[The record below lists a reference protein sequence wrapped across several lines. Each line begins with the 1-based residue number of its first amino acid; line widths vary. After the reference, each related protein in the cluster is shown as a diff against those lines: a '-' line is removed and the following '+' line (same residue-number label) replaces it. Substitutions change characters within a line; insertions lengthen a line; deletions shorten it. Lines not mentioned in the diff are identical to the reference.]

1 MRSVEATEKLA
12 EIRLPRAELK
22 GKLIHLSLLL
32 RPQLGLSRWDPHG
45 GRGTAVRQP
54 GPRVADPALDEQVP
68 QRCAL
73 FEGEGPQRAAPQR
86 VLCQRQAE
94 DRSDQVHLSRGRT
107 SRGRRILHGRDCIG
121 WPLAANARRIC
132 RVCRFAVRRDRVQ
145 RGAVA
150 TAFQD
155 YYAILGVPKTA
166 TQKEIKAAFRK
177 AARKHHP
184 DLNQNDSAAE
194 RRFKEINEAN
204 EVLSDPKKRGLYDEV
219 GPRWREYEA
228 WDKAGRPGPSPF
240 GAAQGG
246 FGSGGGPQVE
256 YRTVSPD
263 ELESMFGDADPF
275 SDFFHS
281 MFGRSSAGGARSRT
295 RVAPRRGED
304 VEGTTDITLEE
315 AYTGTKRIIE
325 LSGGGRSRRVEIS
338 IPAGVADGARV
349 RAAGQGGAGSDGAGS
364 GDLFVR
370 VRVRPHPRFTRD
382 RSDLREQVE
391 VPLDVAL
398 LGGEIPVR
406 TLRGTTAQLSI
417 PPTTQNG
424 ARLRLRGL
432 GLPKLHG
439 DGHGDLIAE
448 VSVRLPSQLTPAA
461 ERLVEELRA
470 EREGGATT

>member
-1 MRSVEATEKLA
+1 M
-12 EIRLPRAELK
+12 
-22 GKLIHLSLLL
+22 
-32 RPQLGLSRWDPHG
+32 
-45 GRGTAVRQP
+45 
-54 GPRVADPALDEQVP
+54 
-68 QRCAL
+68 
-73 FEGEGPQRAAPQR
+73 
-86 VLCQRQAE
+86 
-94 DRSDQVHLSRGRT
+94 
-107 SRGRRILHGRDCIG
+107 
-121 WPLAANARRIC
+121 
-132 RVCRFAVRRDRVQ
+132 
-145 RGAVA
+145 A

>member
-1 MRSVEATEKLA
+1 M
-12 EIRLPRAELK
+12 P
-22 GKLIHLSLLL
+22 
-32 RPQLGLSRWDPHG
+32 
-45 GRGTAVRQP
+45 
-54 GPRVADPALDEQVP
+54 
-68 QRCAL
+68 
-73 FEGEGPQRAAPQR
+73 
-86 VLCQRQAE
+86 
-94 DRSDQVHLSRGRT
+94 
-107 SRGRRILHGRDCIG
+107 
-121 WPLAANARRIC
+121 
-132 RVCRFAVRRDRVQ
+132 
-145 RGAVA
+145 

-184 DLNQNDSAAE
+184 DLNQNDPAAE

-204 EVLSDPKKRGLYDEV
+204 EVLSDPKKRSLYDEV

-240 GAAQGG
+240 GAAPGG
-246 FGSGGGPQVE
+246 FGGPQVE

-281 MFGRSSAGGARSRT
+281 MFGRSGGGTGRTRS

-315 AYTGTKRIIE
+315 AYTGTKRTIE
-325 LSGGGRSRRVEIS
+325 MSGSGRTRRVEIS

-349 RAAGQGGAGSDGAGS
+349 RAAGQGGAGTSGANA

-370 VRVRPHPRFTRD
+370 VRVRPHQRFTRD
-382 RSDLREQVE
+382 GVDLREQVD

-398 LGGEIPVR
+398 LGGEVSVR
-406 TLRGTTAQLSI
+406 TLRGTTAELRI

-432 GLPKLHG
+432 GMPKLQG
-439 DGHGDLIAE
+439 GGHGDLIAE
-448 VSVRLPSQLTPAA
+448 VSVRMPGELTPAA
-461 ERLVEELRA
+461 KRLAEELRA
-470 EREGGATT
+470 EREAGNPS

>member
-1 MRSVEATEKLA
+1 M
-12 EIRLPRAELK
+12 
-22 GKLIHLSLLL
+22 
-32 RPQLGLSRWDPHG
+32 
-45 GRGTAVRQP
+45 
-54 GPRVADPALDEQVP
+54 
-68 QRCAL
+68 
-73 FEGEGPQRAAPQR
+73 
-86 VLCQRQAE
+86 
-94 DRSDQVHLSRGRT
+94 
-107 SRGRRILHGRDCIG
+107 
-121 WPLAANARRIC
+121 
-132 RVCRFAVRRDRVQ
+132 
-145 RGAVA
+145 A

-184 DLNQNDSAAE
+184 DLNQNDPAAE

-204 EVLSDPKKRGLYDEV
+204 EVLSDPKKRSLYDEV

-240 GAAQGG
+240 GVARDG
-246 FGSGGGPQVE
+246 FGSGGGGPQVE

-304 VEGTTDITLEE
+304 VEGMTEITLEE
-315 AYTGTKRIIE
+315 AYTGTTRTIE
-325 LSGGGRSRRVEIS
+325 MSGGGRSRRVEIS

-370 VRVRPHPRFTRD
+370 VRVRPHSRFTRD
-382 RSDLREQVE
+382 GSDLREQVE

-398 LGGEIPVR
+398 LGGEIAVR
-406 TLRGTTAQLSI
+406 TLRGTTAQLRI
-417 PPTTQNG
+417 PLASQNG

-432 GLPKLHG
+432 GMPKLHG

-448 VSVRLPSQLTPAA
+448 VSVSLPSQLTPAA
-461 ERLVEELRA
+461 ERLAEELRA
-470 EREGGATT
+470 EREDGPTA